1 MISPLPHAQLGSA
14 AMGGARAGT
23 AVGTAGAGNSLSRCD
38 HCRRLWAAFLCF
50 FDFSSAA
57 AIFSAAL
64 ATFFGSAFFFFF
76 LQVCRCSTAMASS
89 DIAGRTRWDSI
100 LKFSVL
106 SSSLFGWILE
116 VVEAVTTSSSTEP
129 TPLLSGQSRKCS
141 LVSGTPQVEQFGL
154 SSNLNLCSFT
164 LVGRRSWS
172 LTGQWHFL
180 NELLQNCHWPVNKRK
195 WRQFNTDYFIA
206 SPIAECGHGSEKT
219 TMKADCTR
227 AVRRQKKGAK
237 KGASYRRLYIRVQAS
252 YRRLEKRRRLGA
264 FFSPWRLKVSTALDW
279 T

>member
-1 MISPLPHAQLGSA
+1 MRCCWATHDWWPRAGGAGPLLSARSAEKASFIPFIHEGLIHGQCIRFHKPVISPLPHAQLGSA

-89 DIAGRTRWDSI
+89 DMAGRTRWDSI

-164 LVGRRSWS
+164 LVGRRSW
-172 LTGQWHFL
+172 
-180 NELLQNCHWPVNKRK
+180 QNLKSQDLFSGERP
-195 WRQFNTDYFIA
+195 
-206 SPIAECGHGSEKT
+206 GH
-219 TMKADCTR
+219 R
-227 AVRRQKKGAK
+227 
-237 KGASYRRLYIRVQAS
+237 
-252 YRRLEKRRRLGA
+252 
-264 FFSPWRLKVSTALDW
+264 
-279 T
+279 